1 MHQAVQQ
8 PSIQRSWWSRLF
20 AHPEPLV
27 ERRWVSFPDL
37 VRVHLER
44 TRVLDSTAD
53 VGERRA
59 ADAAYDEARRDFE
72 RAEGQI
78 VNVYWCSDLPSAA
91 ALTVQPRWR
100 MLRRLGWPQRLY
112 FHRASDW
119 STHDEPRLASLLHEC
134 DELAVKSS
142 EVLRG
147 TPHRICMGLA
157 MRGAGNGPSRS
168 KRALVAS
175 CQLNCPGHP
184 CRAAVG
190 TIDR

>member
-91 ALTVQPRWR
+91 ALTVSPVLPLSVALPTERGDCTSNTGPPR
-100 MLRRLGWPQRLY
+100 G
-112 FHRASDW
+112 
-119 STHDEPRLASLLHEC
+119 
-134 DELAVKSS
+134 
-142 EVLRG
+142 G
-147 TPHRICMGLA
+147 
-157 MRGAGNGPSRS
+157 GPSWGDRHRKRS
-168 KRALVAS
+168 PLTGR
-175 CQLNCPGHP
+175 
-184 CRAAVG
+184 
-190 TIDR
+190 

>member
-53 VGERRA
+53 MGERRA

-78 VNVYWCSDLPSAA
+78 VATARQFSGLSAA
-91 ALTVQPRWR
+91 IVIYR
-100 MLRRLGWPQRLY
+100 
-112 FHRASDW
+112 
-119 STHDEPRLASLLHEC
+119 STC
-134 DELAVKSS
+134 IQFN
-142 EVLRG
+142 
-147 TPHRICMGLA
+147 T
-157 MRGAGNGPSRS
+157 RS
-168 KRALVAS
+168 W
-175 CQLNCPGHP
+175 
-184 CRAAVG
+184 
-190 TIDR
+190 TI